1 MLTISTNTKTL
12 YINIDLLKSKIKKI
26 IILLF
31 KILVVACGVVGFLLM
46 VSGAGKHENNLI
58 TFSQALIQILKGLL
72 IIIISYILHNFKKVL
87 EG

>member
-31 KILVVACGVVGFLLM
+31 KILVVACGVVGVLLM
-46 VSGAGKHENNLI
+46 LSGAGKHENNLI
-58 TFSQALIQILKGLL
+58 TFSQALIQILKGFL
-72 IIIISYILHNFKKVL
+72 IIIISYTLNNFKKVL